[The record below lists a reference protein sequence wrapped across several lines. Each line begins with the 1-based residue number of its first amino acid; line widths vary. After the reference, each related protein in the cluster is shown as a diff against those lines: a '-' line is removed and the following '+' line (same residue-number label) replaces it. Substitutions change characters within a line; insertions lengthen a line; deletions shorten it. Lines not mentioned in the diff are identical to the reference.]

1 MWFNQYVENKK
12 TFVINVK
19 DRLKDMFVQEMNSFF
34 ENSTKCL
41 LYKYL
46 PDTFD
51 LQFYLR
57 KSLPSLYTYLLS
69 KFRLSSHELLIEK
82 GRYNN
87 TPRTDRICRN
97 CNCNEVEAGYHFI
110 LVCLFYSQIRR
121 TISRIIIGKDLQCL
135 NYSSIIVSP

>member
-1 MWFNQYVENKK
+1 MLKL
-12 TFVINVK
+12 
-19 DRLKDMFVQEMNSFF
+19 DCSKDMFVQEMNSFF

-57 KSLPSLYTYLLS
+57 KSLPGLYTSLLS

-87 TPRTDRICRN
+87 
-97 CNCNEVEAGYHFI
+97 I
-110 LVCLFYSQIRR
+110 LIFLKTRC
-121 TISRIIIGKDLQCL
+121 
-135 NYSSIIVSP
+135 